1 MLGYSV
7 SYFLG
12 KEWRNTPLYA
22 QKIIPVLDYL
32 LSNNFTYNDKLSG
45 AFYEL
50 VNKYQNPSDLP
61 TESLKE
67 LAREMGY
74 DYVLNLLA
82 DNDEIIRI
90 LVYLLVLIHQLKG
103 SKLGLELVM
112 SLFAYGEGRKNILIA
127 DWFKQIPTNS
137 EDRTDVLYW
146 FKTRPMDE
154 DGLDNW
160 LSAIPVADQNL
171 AYQEWITRMPIGGT
185 NDEIYSW
192 YLNIPNYPDYES
204 FITWAGDLRFEE
216 DTKIEEWFEEPTFET
231 DNNGN
236 IIGITSVGEENTFS
250 LETRVDVNKIN
261 EDFFTNFD
269 TFIRSYVYPE
279 LKRLQIST
287 AVQADMTYIPYSRI
301 KENFNARGFVTG
313 YDEENINKYTELNPL
328 LVSENG
334 QCVWTILNQFN
345 TKELVVSVINNVTGQ
360 QQICNIIQDDNNIII
375 YLDSNEDISS
385 NTLTVVIFNGN
396 TGDDTMTQKYVKTN
410 TVRLTPEN
418 GTCVWEI
425 VNPFNSKYIITNVLN
440 ISTGQQQMCDIVQN
454 KDNIFVYIDT
464 DEDIPADTL
473 MVIVLA

>member
-90 LVYLLVLIHQLKG
+90 LIYLLVLIHQLKG

-127 DWFKQIPTNS
+127 DWFKLIPTNQ
-137 EDRTDVLYW
+137 DRTDVLYW

-160 LSAIPVADQNL
+160 LSS
-171 AYQEWITRMPIGGT
+171 ITDINFSIRGTYTCFLRM
-185 NDEIYSW
+185 
-192 YLNIPNYPDYES
+192 
-204 FITWAGDLRFEE
+204 
-216 DTKIEEWFEEPTFET
+216 
-231 DNNGN
+231 
-236 IIGITSVGEENTFS
+236 
-250 LETRVDVNKIN
+250 
-261 EDFFTNFD
+261 
-269 TFIRSYVYPE
+269 
-279 LKRLQIST
+279 
-287 AVQADMTYIPYSRI
+287 
-301 KENFNARGFVTG
+301 
-313 YDEENINKYTELNPL
+313 
-328 LVSENG
+328 
-334 QCVWTILNQFN
+334 IL
-345 TKELVVSVINNVTGQ
+345 
-360 QQICNIIQDDNNIII
+360 
-375 YLDSNEDISS
+375 SS
-385 NTLTVVIFNGN
+385 
-396 TGDDTMTQKYVKTN
+396 
-410 TVRLTPEN
+410 
-418 GTCVWEI
+418 
-425 VNPFNSKYIITNVLN
+425 
-440 ISTGQQQMCDIVQN
+440 
-454 KDNIFVYIDT
+454 
-464 DEDIPADTL
+464 
-473 MVIVLA
+473 